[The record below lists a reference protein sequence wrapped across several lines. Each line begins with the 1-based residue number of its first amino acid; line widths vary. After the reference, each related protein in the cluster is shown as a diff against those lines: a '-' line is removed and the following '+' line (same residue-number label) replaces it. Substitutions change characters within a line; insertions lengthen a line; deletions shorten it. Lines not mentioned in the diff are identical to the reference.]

1 MKLYLV
7 RHAKS
12 RAMENNER
20 QSSQSP
26 LSDEGRKQATAL
38 AKRIAR
44 EKIDMIISS
53 KWDRAYQTAEIVSE
67 ILKLKF
73 ETIEGIHEKEQSPD
87 LEGASF
93 KSSIHNPN
101 FYGKEKGQ
109 FKAEDRAWNSGKK
122 ILWPIF

>member
-93 KSSIHNPN
+93 KSSIHKR
-101 FYGKEKGQ
+101 YTEEIGKYESNLNWRFDAKS
-109 FKAEDRAWNSGKK
+109 ESVRD
-122 ILWPIF
+122 L